1 MLVLHHIE
9 QPALALR
16 QAARCL
22 KPGGTILVVDLAPH
36 DHEEFRH
43 RMGHAHL
50 GFSQADLTG
59 YAVAAGLRL
68 VRWHRLRPDTH
79 SRGPGLFA
87 GVLAKPAKA

>member
-1 MLVLHHIE
+1 
-9 QPALALR
+9 
-16 QAARCL
+16 
-22 KPGGTILVVDLAPH
+22 
-36 DHEEFRH
+36 
-43 RMGHAHL
+43 MGHAHL